1 MIPIDFPEGETTM
14 NLPLNSG
21 QKVECKLYGAPAD
34 QVKGVAVICHP
45 HSLMGGSMDNKVV
58 HTLWRAFKELGLNV
72 LRFNFRGVGAS
83 EGSYDEGK
91 GEADDLAEILDG
103 LAEKFPSQPLYLAG
117 FSFGAFV
124 AASYAARQQRQ
135 PLKRVFLI
143 APPVHHFAMEALHDL
158 RAPVSIIVGERDELV
173 PVDEVVLWAHSL
185 HDYPLSRV
193 HVLPEAS
200 HFFHG
205 CLPALKEKILLE
217 MAL

>member
-1 MIPIDFPEGETTM
+1 MRHIDFPEGETTLH
-14 NLPLNSG
+14 LPLKSG
-21 QKVECKLYGAPAD
+21 QKVECKLCGAPSD

-143 APPVHHFAMEALHDL
+143 APPVHHFAMENIHDL
-158 RAPVSIIVGERDELV
+158 RAPVSIVIGEHDELV
-173 PVDEVVLWAHSL
+173 PVDEVVNWAHSL
-185 HDYPLSRV
+185 SDHPVSRV
-193 HVLPEAS
+193 YVLPEAS